1 MQNKEKIKKL
11 IINEQLLYRKKRNI
25 ETAKIKRVAFPIFV
39 GIKDKKAMTI
49 TISQITAALSM
60 PLTTSLL
67 LQGLNNNL
75 IFKTDQ
81 FLSASALTL
90 YAMIVTTTNIL
101 DSYQDQKKE
110 LESINR
116 ELYIIEQ
123 QKKFWH
129 KFYKMPPQKRKDIY
143 YKMLYDLTKPKDK
156 NSESIKL
163 KIKKI

>member
-67 LQGLNNNL
+67 LQGLNNHL

-81 FLSASALTL
+81 FLSASTLTL

-101 DSYQDQKKE
+101 DSYQEQKKE

-156 NSESIKL
+156 KSESIKL

>member
-81 FLSASALTL
+81 FLSASTLTL